1 VNIRWPWYARWLA
14 LLAGCAVLF
23 LGLRLVASQQR
34 RPVQF
39 PMPGQVMVVGVTGHY
54 ALTAADRAVLQDHA
68 ATAQVGAVSVR
79 PRYIGDCAAAGW
91 ATLGA
96 GRRTSVAGLC
106 NPQVQDGRVTDWP
119 QRLAAAAGRSGDAQ
133 LGTLAA
139 SVPGCIMAVGNGAAL
154 AAALPDGSLAR
165 YETLPQFLASGGSSP
180 CPVTLVD
187 AGNDSDSV
195 ITELAGQA
203 GVTVILTGI
212 GPPAASDNPGLQ
224 VIYRLGSGPPGWLTS
239 ASTRRAGVVNLADLT
254 RTLIDSARQ
263 DGAPA
268 APLDGA
274 PIQVFPT
281 SVTVADEEDHL
292 RALAALSY
300 AVLVG
305 DAALG
310 IGGAA
315 LLVIMIIGLV
325 RRRLTA
331 PRLIL
336 GLGTVLPAAMMLTGA
351 APWNE
356 ADNPGIAL
364 TMIVFAWAAVLTA
377 AAFELAKVF
386 KVPVAVAG
394 AAITMAAFT
403 IESAL
408 GGVME
413 PGSMLNSRPVNGGR
427 WYGFGNVSF
436 PVYAAAALI
445 LAGYVAHRLRL
456 AGHRLAA
463 VVAAAVIGFTVVLCD
478 GWPSMGADFGGVIAL
493 TPGLIWLLLTLYGIR
508 LNWGRLL
515 AISAGTVALIVA
527 ISWLDWLRGPTSR
540 SHLGSFFQRV
550 LDGDATDVII
560 RKAVSAAQSMISP
573 LGIVSIL
580 GGILLWVL
588 IFTRALPALSPT
600 FTTIR
605 PTAIAALATAI
616 IGTLLN
622 DGGISVWL
630 TLTASFTLA
639 IGSLLLDLRGGRLPG
654 SVGPEHMRQA
664 APT

>member
-1 VNIRWPWYARWLA
+1 VNIRMPWYARWLA

-23 LGLRLVASQQR
+23 LGLRVVAAQQP
-34 RPVQF
+34 RPVPT
-39 PMPGQVMVVGVTGHY
+39 PMPGKVVVVGVTGHY

-106 NPQVQDGRVTDWP
+106 NPQVQDGRVADWS
-119 QRLAAAAGRSGDAQ
+119 QRLAAAAGRSGDAH
-133 LGTLAA
+133 LGMLAA
-139 SVPGCIMAVGNGAAL
+139 SVPDCVMAVGNGAAL
-154 AAALPDGSLAR
+154 AAALPDGSLAHF
-165 YETLPQFLASGGSSP
+165 ETLPQFLASGGSSP
-180 CPVTLVD
+180 CPITLVD
-187 AGNDSDSV
+187 AGSDSDQV
-195 ITELAGQA
+195 ITELAAQS

-212 GPPAASDNPGLQ
+212 GPAAGSDNPGLQ

-239 ASTRRAGVVNLADLT
+239 TSTRRAGVVNLADLT

-263 DGAPA
+263 DGVPAP
-268 APLDGA
+268 PLDGSS
-274 PIQVFPT
+274 IQVLPAK
-281 SVTVADEEDHL
+281 VTVADEEDHL

-310 IGGAA
+310 LGGAA
-315 LLVIMIIGLV
+315 LLAIMIIGLV
-325 RRRLTA
+325 RRRLAA

-351 APWNE
+351 AAWNK
-356 ADNPGIAL
+356 ADHPGLAL
-364 TMIVFAWAAVLTA
+364 TVLVFAWAVVLTA
-377 AAFELAKVF
+377 AAFGLAKAA
-386 KVPVAVAG
+386 KVPVAVTG
-394 AAITMAAFT
+394 AALTMAAFT
-403 IESAL
+403 IEAAL
-408 GGVME
+408 GGIME

-427 WYGFGNVSF
+427 WYGFGNVTF
-436 PVYAAAALI
+436 PVYAAAGLI

-456 AGHRLAA
+456 AGHRLAG
-463 VVAAAVIGFTVVLCD
+463 VIVAAIIGFTVVLCD
-478 GWPSMGADFGGVIAL
+478 GWPTMGADFGGVIAL
-493 TPGLIWLLLTLYGIR
+493 TPGLVWLLLTLYGIR
-508 LNWGRLL
+508 LSWGRLL
-515 AISAGTVALIVA
+515 AIGAGTAALIIA

-540 SHLGSFFQRV
+540 SHLGTFFQRV

-560 RKAVSAAQSMISP
+560 RKAVAAAQSMISP

-580 GGILLWVL
+580 GGIVLWVL
-588 IFTRALPALSPT
+588 IFMRALPALSPT
-600 FTTIR
+600 LTTIR
-605 PTAIAALATAI
+605 PIAIAGLATAI

-639 IGSLLLDLRGGRLPG
+639 IGSLLLDLRGGGERRP
-654 SVGPEHMRQA
+654 VGTSEQEEVLR
-664 APT
+664 T

>member
-1 VNIRWPWYARWLA
+1 VNVRWPWYTRWLA
-14 LLAGCAVLF
+14 LLAACGVLF
-23 LGLRLVASQQR
+23 LSLRLVAAQQP
-34 RPVQF
+34 RPV
-39 PMPGQVMVVGVTGHY
+39 PIPVSGKVVVVGVTGHY
-54 ALTAADRAVLQDHA
+54 ALTAADRAVLHDRA

-119 QRLAAAAGRSGDAQ
+119 QRLAAAAKRSGDAR

-139 SVPGCIMAVGNGAAL
+139 SVPDCIMAVGNGAAL
-154 AAALPDGSLAR
+154 AAVRPDGSLAR

-180 CPVTLVD
+180 CPITLVD
-187 AGNDSDSV
+187 AGNDSVPV
-195 ITELAGQA
+195 IAELAGQA
-203 GVTVILTGI
+203 GVTVIVTGI
-212 GPPAASDNPGLQ
+212 GPTAGSDNPGLQ

-239 ASTRRAGVVNLADLT
+239 ASTRRAGVVNLTDLT

-268 APLDGA
+268 APIDGA
-274 PIQVFPT
+274 PIQVLP
-281 SVTVADEEDHL
+281 ANAIIAAEEDHL
-292 RALAALSY
+292 RALGALSY

-310 IGGAA
+310 IGGAI
-315 LLVIMIIGLV
+315 LLAIMITGLV
-325 RRRLTA
+325 RRRLAA

-351 APWNE
+351 APWNK

-364 TMIVFAWAAVLTA
+364 TVLVFAWASVLTA
-377 AAFELAKVF
+377 AAFGLAKAAT
-386 KVPVAVAG
+386 VPVAVAG
-394 AAITMAAFT
+394 ATITMAAFT
-403 IESAL
+403 IEAAL

-427 WYGFGNVSF
+427 WYGFGNVTF
-436 PVYAAAALI
+436 PVYAAAGLI

-463 VVAAAVIGFTVVLCD
+463 VIIAAVIGFTVVLCD
-478 GWPSMGADFGGVIAL
+478 GWPTMGADFGGVIAL
-493 TPGLIWLLLTLYGIR
+493 TPGLVWLLLALYGIR
-508 LNWGRLL
+508 LSWSRLL
-515 AISAGTVALIVA
+515 AIGAATAALIFA

-540 SHLGSFFQRV
+540 SHLGIFFQRV

-600 FTTIR
+600 ITTIR

-622 DGGISVWL
+622 DGGISVWQA
-630 TLTASFTLA
+630 LTASFTLA
-639 IGSLLLDLRGGRLPG
+639 IGSLLLDPRGGQQPA
-654 SVGPEHMRQA
+654 SGPEHMRQA